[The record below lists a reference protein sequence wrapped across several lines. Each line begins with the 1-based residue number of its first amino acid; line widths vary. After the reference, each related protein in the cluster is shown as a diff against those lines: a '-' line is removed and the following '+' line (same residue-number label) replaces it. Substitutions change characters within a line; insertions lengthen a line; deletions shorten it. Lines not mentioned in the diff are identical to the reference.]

1 MEAPVAETPCV
12 IGKGITIRG
21 NLTGSE
27 ELVIEGTVEGQ
38 IQLKNHL
45 TIQATGRITADISVE
60 SLSVLGRVSGNIDA
74 VELVSLSA
82 EASVVADIRA
92 PRVVLEDG
100 ARFKG
105 RIEMD
110 VDLPPGI

>member
-1 MEAPVAETPCV
+1 MADAPCV
-12 IGKGITIRG
+12 IGRGITIRG

-27 ELVIEGTVEGQ
+27 QLVIEGSVEGH
-38 IQLKNHL
+38 ISLKNHL
-45 TIQATGRITADISVE
+45 TIKETGRITADITTH
-60 SLSVLGRVSGNIDA
+60 SLLVHGQVSGNIEAED
-74 VELVSLSA
+74 LVSLSS
-82 EASVVADIRA
+82 EASVVADIKA

-110 VDLPPGI
+110 VELPPGI